1 MSYYDKEEKP
11 KTALQRRAEKESTFM
26 IRNIDEIEPIEV
38 GFTALSIFSDVV
50 DIPDQLAMR
59 QIKATNKKLVA
70 LGKAPID
77 AKKIFLQPK
86 AVAKSMV
93 IQLAVG
99 FGILFGTGRYKELE
113 TDELVLESSAIVAAA
128 AINTVLMFLGPVGWI
143 IIIAGIIGSLIDLFF
158 NPFAVMKNRDLNK
171 IRSEYI
177 KTYMK
182 GFTDM
187 GMFYPMIIHPNFLDV
202 DDDRQLTPQTK
213 RLFFEY
219 FNEWLRLNGYVNQ
232 EDMNKIMNENLRNTR
247 RLEQRIQYLSTMVDS
262 PVIPIRV
269 VDKSVL
275 LLSGFNEDDIDNYA
289 VLMSLVARRKRFELE
304 ATRSKEY
311 EFFIRLMSD
320 GNFITKLSVNL
331 IFYFILTLILL
342 Y

>member
-1 MSYYDKEEKP
+1 MSYYNKEEKP
-11 KTALQRRAEKESTFM
+11 KTALERRAEKEGTFLM
-26 IRNIDEIEPIEV
+26 RSPDEIQPIEV
-38 GFTALSIFSDVV
+38 GFTALAIFADVI
-50 DIPDQLAMR
+50 DIPDMLAMKTL
-59 QIKATNKKLVA
+59 KATNKKLVA
-70 LGKAPID
+70 AGQVPIKATEKFLT
-77 AKKIFLQPK
+77 KKGVLN
-86 AVAKSMV
+86 SMV
-93 IQLAVG
+93 TQLAIG
-99 FGILFGTGRYKELE
+99 FGILFGTGKYKELE

-128 AINTVLMFLGPVGWI
+128 VINTVLMFLGPIGWV

-177 KTYMK
+177 KHYMK

-187 GMFYPMIIHPNFLDV
+187 GMFYPLIIHPNYLDV

-213 RLFFEY
+213 KLFFEY

-232 EDMNKIMNENLRNTR
+232 EDMNKIMNENLRNTK
-247 RLEQRIQYLSTMVDS
+247 RLEQRVQYLSTTVDS

-275 LLSGFNEDDIDNYA
+275 LLSGFNEDDIDNYT

-311 EFFIRLMSD
+311 EFFVRLLSD